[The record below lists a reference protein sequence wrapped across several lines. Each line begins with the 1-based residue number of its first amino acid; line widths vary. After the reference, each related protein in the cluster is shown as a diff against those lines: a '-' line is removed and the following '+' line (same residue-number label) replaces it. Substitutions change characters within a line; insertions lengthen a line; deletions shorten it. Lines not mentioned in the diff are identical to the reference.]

1 MWQFGVEMNLDKI
14 KARVDEISRSTGVK
28 NPKVL
33 VADLCGVIKSL
44 IGEIEKIKNP
54 PMAILSTLE
63 DMPRNLPEDFG
74 CPIQTEPFE
83 LPPISRQPS
92 VLPPKRCEGNVGD
105 AE

>member
-1 MWQFGVEMNLDKI
+1 MNRMDLNKI
-14 KARVDEISRSTGVK
+14 KARVDAISRSTGIK
-28 NPKVL
+28 NSKVL
-33 VADLCGVIKSL
+33 VAELCGVIKSL

-54 PMAILSTLE
+54 PMTILSTLE

-83 LPPISRQPS
+83 LPPISGQPRVS
-92 VLPPKRCEGNVGD
+92 PPKRCEGNVGD